1 MSKDKLGQQP
11 DESVYG
17 SKDQDKTR
25 IRPAKAKAAR
35 PAEPSGDLI
44 AGTGS
49 LSSDTDIEPS
59 LGSGILD
66 DESSYTAVD
75 VGRDLR
81 VPADTQP
88 LDTESVQPP
97 PPPARNGRN
106 ASLTPT
112 DILKNRFILER
123 VLGAGGM
130 GVVYKAKDLLK
141 VEAQDRDPYVAIKV
155 LGEEFKYHPEAFI
168 ALQRESRKTQR
179 IAHPNIV
186 NVYDFDK
193 DGDTVFMTMEY
204 LEGVGLDVLIKKYR
218 STGGLPRP
226 DVWVILEGI
235 CAALAYAHDQNII
248 HSDLKPGNIFVTQY
262 NTAKVFDFG
271 IARAVASA
279 ELGDQDYDDR
289 TVFDAGN
296 LGALTPAYASL
307 EMLEGDP
314 PDVRDDI
321 YAVGCIAYE
330 MFTGKHPY
338 QRKNARDAKKLGLK
352 PARIEGL
359 RKDQWRAIERA
370 LAFNRHDRIGS
381 VHEFSNQLKKKDSLP
396 PQIWMMAAVLLIT
409 LVSAVAYFNTQAF
422 RYSQPKMSEDE
433 VRMQIERQIR
443 LEMLQKN
450 ISEMI
455 ASPVFD
461 ERWERVLWE
470 RVQNL
475 MELLGMDNEQVRTT
489 LKQVY
494 GLYLVQIEA
503 ALEKNDIQ
511 LAKQYIERGG
521 RYHQGEIELKVLSQ
535 IVESVEGDLLEQG
548 SAHAEKPLQ
557 PGADPQAQPRPAD
570 ATAVARQQE
579 FDRVLASVTEQL
591 HCNRLLEMDVF
602 IQDIQKLRTLNM
614 ERYGGQEAAI
624 IRGLS
629 DCISKIARNFPER
642 AKVARTAALSI
653 FPNNATLTE
662 IDITT
667 RDNCTLSLAG
677 AGNKG
682 KRGLC
687 QDILSGGGRSPRMV
701 VIPAGGAVAAFA
713 VGKYEVTVAEIN
725 HYCRASGSCRS
736 INESN
741 SALPATGLS
750 IEMIGSYLSWLSAET
765 GFKYRLPTLEE
776 WQHAAQ
782 ASGNSLDS
790 NRNCKLDNRGI
801 NVGGTLVN
809 ATVGKQN
816 SWGLVNYI
824 GNASEWVTSG
834 GGLVAAGGSFATPMD
849 ECSIEY
855 SQPAGPPGSDNGFR
869 VLRELVPTS

>member
-11 DESVYG
+11 DEPAYG

-25 IRPAKAKAAR
+25 IRPPKAKPKHASVA
-35 PAEPSGDLI
+35 GDLAAPGAPADSPENI
-44 AGTGS
+44 PA
-49 LSSDTDIEPS
+49 
-59 LGSGILD
+59 D

-75 VGRDLR
+75 VSKDIP

-97 PPPARNGRN
+97 PPPAKGARGV
-106 ASLTPT
+106 SLTPS

-204 LEGVGLDVLIKKYR
+204 LEGIGLDVLIKKYR
-218 STGGLPRP
+218 NTGGMPRA

-235 CAALAYAHDQNII
+235 CSALAYAHDQNII
-248 HSDLKPGNIFVTQY
+248 HADLKPGNIFVTQY

-271 IARAVASA
+271 IARAVANA
-279 ELGDQDYDDR
+279 ELGEGNDYEDK
-289 TVFDAGN
+289 TLFDAGN

-307 EMLEGDP
+307 EMLEGAP

-321 YAVGCIAYE
+321 YALGCIAYE

-338 QRKNARDAKKLGLK
+338 QRKNAKDAKKLGLK

-370 LAFNRHDRIGS
+370 LAFTREERIGS
-381 VHEFSNQLKKKDSLP
+381 VHEFANLFKKKDALP
-396 PQIWMMAAVLLIT
+396 PQIWMIAAVLLIT
-409 LVSAVAYFNTQAF
+409 LISGIAYLNSQAD
-422 RYSQPKMSEDE
+422 RQRQPRLSEDE
-433 VRMQIERQIR
+433 VRLQIERKIR

-450 ISEMI
+450 IAEMI

-475 MELLGMDNEQVRTT
+475 MDLLGMDNDQVRVT

-503 ALEKNDIQ
+503 ALKNNEIE

-521 RYHQGEIELKVLSQ
+521 RYHQGEIELQVLGQ
-535 IVESVEGDLLEQG
+535 IVATVEEELGEKARRQQELREQQALQEERERQEQL
-548 SAHAEKPLQ
+548 SAE
-557 PGADPQAQPRPAD
+557 R
-570 ATAVARQQE
+570 RQQE
-579 FDRVLASVTEQL
+579 FDEAFSSINEQL
-591 HCNRLLEMDVF
+591 QCNRLLEMDIF
-602 IQDIQKLRTLNM
+602 SRHISALRSLNM
-614 ERYGGQEAAI
+614 GQYNRLEDGI
-624 IRGLS
+624 VQDLS
-629 DCISKIARNFPER
+629 ACITKIAQNFPER
-642 AKVARTAALSI
+642 AKNARSAALTL
-653 FPNNATLTE
+653 FVNNQTLLDLKISTP
-662 IDITT
+662 DT
-667 RDNCTLSLAG
+667 CLQSLAG
-677 AGNKG
+677 KGAQG
-682 KRGLC
+682 KRSIC
-687 QDILSGGGRSPRMV
+687 QDVLNAGGRSPRMV
-701 VIPAGGAVAAFA
+701 VIPAGATIPSFA
-713 VGKYEVTVAEIN
+713 IGKYEVTVAEIN
-725 HYCRASGSCRS
+725 HYCRASGSCRTLA
-736 INESN
+736 ESN
-741 SALPATGLS
+741 TALPATGLPF
-750 IEMIGSYLSWLSAET
+750 EVVRNYLAWLSAES
-765 GFKYRLPTLEE
+765 GFTYRLPTFDE
-776 WQHAAQ
+776 WQHAAR
-782 ASGNSLDS
+782 ASGDGLDA

-801 NVGGTLVN
+801 NIGGALVN
-809 ATVGKQN
+809 ATVGRPN
-816 SWGLVNYI
+816 AWGVVNHV
-824 GNASEWVTSG
+824 GNAAEWVTG
-834 GGLVAAGGSFATPMD
+834 GTGLMIAGGSYATPIN
-849 ECSIEY
+849 ECTLEF
-855 SQPAGPPGSDNGFR
+855 SQSTTTNPNQEKGFR
-869 VLRELVPTS
+869 VLRELAVAS